1 LKFLQ
6 DRIMAAF
13 HRLSLL
19 YFIGHVF
26 FLGILVQ
33 SFVMTSHRTR
43 CILLYPAQE
52 NVVHQMLLNFSVT
65 RLRKSQIT
73 LLLSQQHNEYT
84 PNQTLAGS
92 HLNSGI
98 ISSNKNYRKRRKYK
112 QYNRKTQSSSP
123 IEVQKRLLIAQEVDS
138 KLMNATKTL
147 QSLVS
152 GSKPWSTSNM
162 YDSLSSSNTLPESFR
177 RQETIRSKQYLSF
190 PSVRE
195 CNAALATM
203 GDTGDFKRA
212 LRLFGLMRKSVTLVN
227 TYQSLNDN
235 HELGSNDTSSRLIIV
250 PPSPT
255 LVTYSTLMS
264 RAVALGKARVALRL
278 WRLMILQRQ
287 FFCNIRATTTTTK
300 SHDSNSYIG
309 APIVPDIK
317 AVNILMN
324 AFAKM
329 EDPVAARTLMDQ
341 LYNGKVV
348 PYEQSSN
355 THHRTGGDFTSGFV
369 DLIRVIPRMQ
379 PNIVTYNTLI
389 DAYHRAGDLD
399 AALDVLRFMKKHTS
413 LQPDART
420 YTSLIST
427 VGRRLTKSS
436 GAKDPDLAFSLLD
449 EMVNE
454 AGVRPNGMT
463 YSALIDVC
471 GRCRRSDLALKGLR
485 MMIRQK
491 VNRARENME
500 SKKSDLKEK
509 DVHQVI
515 LHNEVGAWTAAIDA
529 CGKVGRL
536 ETAIRLFH
544 TMEKFGAK
552 PNTVTCG
559 CLTDSL
565 LKSGKIDETLK
576 VLKYMKKEGIEPSEV
591 MYTSLIT
598 SASVLAKTE
607 NAERGELI
615 LNEFG
620 SRVRDPTS
628 STMTESDNEDRMKA
642 LDVYTA
648 LIQSLTGT
656 KTKSKS
662 TNEKFIVSQENLV
675 VKVFLIL
682 QEMKASGADPD
693 IACYNAILRA
703 CAGSGDIGRLRDVLR
718 RIEMDKLVP
727 NSTTWKEILR
737 GTSFAA
743 DGTTAEEMWNRA
755 MVYKVDNDDS
765 YSTTWTPRIDDF
777 ELLLSAYSKEAERAK
792 SQEMKAQNYIKMIH
806 AYNKVANGNG
816 DEIHDVEES
825 SSLQGLHHIDLSS
838 VHSSRNIVKMIQKAA
853 NFLDEYSSTKDDETQ
868 KDILTLPS
876 NTRAIAMIMS
886 NLSL

>member
-1 LKFLQ
+1 
-6 DRIMAAF
+6 
-13 HRLSLL
+13 
-19 YFIGHVF
+19 V
-26 FLGILVQ
+26 
-33 SFVMTSHRTR
+33 
-43 CILLYPAQE
+43 
-52 NVVHQMLLNFSVT
+52 
-65 RLRKSQIT
+65 
-73 LLLSQQHNEYT
+73 
-84 PNQTLAGS
+84 
-92 HLNSGI
+92 
-98 ISSNKNYRKRRKYK
+98 
-112 QYNRKTQSSSP
+112 
-123 IEVQKRLLIAQEVDS
+123 EVQKRLLIAQEVES
-138 KLMNATKTL
+138 KLFNATKTL
-147 QSLVS
+147 QDLVS
-152 GSKPWSTSNM
+152 GSNPWSNTAVIQEQQPLT
-162 YDSLSSSNTLPESFR
+162 LSTVPESL
-177 RQETIRSKQYLSF
+177 RQRDLLISSTKYLSF

-195 CNAALATM
+195 CNSALATM

-227 TYQSLNDN
+227 TYQTLLHN
-235 HELGSNDTSSRLIIV
+235 HDTDMNDTASSTDTDTTTTRFIII

-264 RAVALGKARVALRL
+264 RAVSLGKARVALRL

-287 FFCNIRATTTTTK
+287 FFCNIPTTTTTATTTIVL
-300 SHDSNSYIG
+300 SHDSNNFIG

-329 EDPVAARTLMDQ
+329 EDTYAARSLMDQ
-341 LYNGKVV
+341 LYHGKVV
-348 PYEQSSN
+348 PYEPSSN
-355 THHRTGGDFTSGFV
+355 THHRTDGDFTTGFI

-399 AALDVLRFMKKHTS
+399 AALDVLRFMKERTT

-427 VGRRLTKSS
+427 VGRRMTKSS

-491 VNRARENME
+491 VKRARDNGDTKTTSSNMKEEN
-500 SKKSDLKEK
+500 
-509 DVHQVI
+509 VHQVI

-552 PNTVTCG
+552 PNTITCG

-565 LKSGKIDETLK
+565 LKSGKLDETLK

-598 SASVLAKTE
+598 SASVLARTE
-607 NAERGELI
+607 NAQRGELI

-620 SRVRDPTS
+620 SRTRDPS
-628 STMTESDNEDRMKA
+628 SKATTELHKDDRMKA

-656 KTKSKS
+656 NNKSKS
-662 TNEKFIVSQENLV
+662 RNKKSITSQENLV

-703 CAGSGDIGRLRDVLR
+703 CAGSGDIVRLRDVLR
-718 RIEMDKLVP
+718 RIQMDKLVP

-737 GTSFAA
+737 GASYAA
-743 DGTTAEEMWNRA
+743 DSSTAEEMWNLA
-755 MVYKVDNDDS
+755 MEYKIDKDDT
-765 YSTTWTPRIDDF
+765 YSSTWTPRIEDF
-777 ELLLSAYSKEAERAK
+777 ELLLSTYSKEAERTTSSEIK
-792 SQEMKAQNYIKMIH
+792 TQNYIKMLN
-806 AYNKVANGNG
+806 AYNSIANG
-816 DEIHDVEES
+816 ES
-825 SSLQGLHHIDLSS
+825 EVGQSLQGLHHIELTS
-838 VHSSRNIVKMIQKAA
+838 VHSSRNSVKMIQKAV
-853 NFLDEYSSTKDDETQ
+853 NFLDGRFSTEDEEIHKKLSSFRLAAR
-868 KDILTLPS
+868 DITELT
-876 NTRAIAMIMS
+876 
-886 NLSL
+886 

>member
-1 LKFLQ
+1 MKAMNGTFL
-6 DRIMAAF
+6 
-13 HRLSLL
+13 LL
-19 YFIGHVF
+19 CYCIGDVF
-26 FLGILVQ
+26 RSKGILLAQ
-33 SFVMTSHRTR
+33 SFISPLGATTTR
-43 CILLYPAQE
+43 NEIRHLILKEKCQAFGKTDL
-52 NVVHQMLLNFSVT
+52 T
-65 RLRKSQIT
+65 RMFAWER
-73 LLLSQQHNEYT
+73 NEYSAPT
-84 PNQTLAGS
+84 KTKHYN
-92 HLNSGI
+92 
-98 ISSNKNYRKRRKYK
+98 RKRRTHK
-112 QYNRKTQSSSP
+112 QYRKTQSSSP
-123 IEVQKRLLIAQEVDS
+123 IEVQKRLLIAQEVES
-138 KLMNATKTL
+138 KLINATKTL
-147 QSLVS
+147 QEYISE
-152 GSKPWSTSNM
+152 KQPWSTVLM
-162 YDSLSSSNTLPESFR
+162 HEQPLSFSTIPEPVQR
-177 RQETIRSKQYLSF
+177 RDPTINSIKSLSF

-195 CNAALATM
+195 CNSALATL

-227 TYQSLNDN
+227 AYQALNHD
-235 HELGSNDTSSRLIIV
+235 LDTNDSCTKLIIV

-264 RAVALGKARVALRL
+264 RAVSLGKARVALRL

-287 FFCNIRATTTTTK
+287 FFCNIPTARTT
-300 SHDSNSYIG
+300 SGIIPHDSNSFIG

-329 EDPVAARTLMDQ
+329 EDTEAARSLMDQ
-341 LYNGKVV
+341 LYHGKVV

-355 THHRTGGDFTSGFV
+355 THLRTGGDFTTGFI

-399 AALDVLRFMKKHTS
+399 AALDVMQFMKERTALK
-413 LQPDART
+413 PDART

-449 EMVNE
+449 EMINE
-454 AGVRPNGMT
+454 AGVWPNGMT

-491 VNRARENME
+491 VKRAKDNSNATRKINDER
-500 SKKSDLKEK
+500 KEK
-509 DVHQVI
+509 NLHQVI

-536 ETAIRLFH
+536 ETAIRLFR

-565 LKSGKIDETLK
+565 LKSGKIDETLQ

-598 SASVLAKTE
+598 SASILARTE
-607 NAERGELI
+607 NAQRGELI

-620 SRVRDPTS
+620 SRARDPI
-628 STMTESDNEDRMKA
+628 STTRIESENDERMKA

-656 KTKSKS
+656 NNKSKPR
-662 TNEKFIVSQENLV
+662 NEKSITSQENLV

-718 RIEMDKLVP
+718 RIQLDKLVP

-737 GTSFAA
+737 GASYAA
-743 DGTTAEEMWNRA
+743 DGSTAEEMWNLA
-755 MVYKVDNDDS
+755 MVYKIDKDDTLS
-765 YSTTWTPRIDDF
+765 STWKPRIEDF
-777 ELLLSAYSKEAERAK
+777 ELLLSAYFREAERAL
-792 SQEMKAQNYIKMIH
+792 SPEIKAQNYIKIMN
-806 AYNKVANGNG
+806 AYNTISNG
-816 DEIHDVEES
+816 DVDTGM
-825 SSLQGLHHIDLSS
+825 SLQGLDHVELLS
-838 VHSSRNIVKMIQKAA
+838 VHSSRICMKLIQKTA
-853 NFLDEYSSTKDDETQ
+853 NFLDDNYLSKKDEELHQKTSTFRLNVADFIKYE
-868 KDILTLPS
+868 
-876 NTRAIAMIMS
+876 N
-886 NLSL
+886 